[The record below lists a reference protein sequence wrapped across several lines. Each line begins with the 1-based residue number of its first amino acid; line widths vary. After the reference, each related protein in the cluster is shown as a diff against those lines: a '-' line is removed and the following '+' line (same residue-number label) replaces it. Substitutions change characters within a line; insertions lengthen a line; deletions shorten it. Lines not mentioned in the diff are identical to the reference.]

1 MAERQLGPFL
11 LGQKLGGGGMGVVY
25 RATYTKTGQVVA
37 LKLLP
42 GEMSVKPRLV
52 ARFERELAILKKLKH
67 PHIVPCFGGGKIGE
81 QQFMAMELVEGG
93 SLASV
98 LKKRG
103 KLPWEEVIRYGLQ
116 ICSALEHAHEHG
128 IIHRDLKPPN
138 LLLTK
143 DDKIKLADFGIARDN
158 DATALTA
165 AGRTVGT
172 FAYMAPEQIRGNP
185 EVSHKTDLYALGC
198 VLYELLTGTPPFSSE
213 TAGELLFQHMEKKP
227 VRVSTIVL
235 DCPVWLDIL
244 LTQLLEKDPE
254 KRPRDAITVSQALAE
269 VEMKVA
275 EQASMATHAVS
286 GQPTNIGVTSDG
298 TQIRNLLKKKKK
310 KKGETGPIYERTWFL
325 GTALAAVLGFIV
337 WGFWPLSEEQLLE
350 RARPLMESSDPID
363 WDRARDKY
371 LSVLIKRFPDG
382 QSAST
387 VQDYVDKIDMHKA
400 DEKLKLKIR
409 LGKDPDSEGERLYAQ
424 ARQYEL
430 FGDRVTA
437 LEKYESMI
445 QVLGDGEKS
454 RPYVKLARRHM
465 AQIESSSDGKPDR
478 LKIVTEALARGD
490 ALHRQGKTLDAQQM
504 WKSIVSL
511 YGNNQEL
518 KPLVKQAR
526 QRLDKNEVPEAEPE
540 VPDAE
545 SSAGEQ

>member
-37 LKLLP
+37 LKLLAA
-42 GEMSVKPRLV
+42 EMSTKPRLV

-67 PHIVPCFGGGKIGE
+67 PNIVPCYGGGKIGE
-81 QQFMAMELVEGG
+81 QQFLAMELVEGG
-93 SLASV
+93 SLAGV

-103 KLPWEEVIRYGLQ
+103 KLPWEEVISIGLQ

-143 DDKIKLADFGIARDN
+143 DGKVKLADFGIARDN

-172 FAYMAPEQIRGNP
+172 FAYMAPEQIRGVP
-185 EVSHKTDLYALGC
+185 DVSHKTDLYALGC
-198 VLYELLTGTPPFSSE
+198 VLYELLTGTPPFTSDN
-213 TAGELLFQHMEKKP
+213 AGELLFQHMEKKP
-227 VRVSTIVL
+227 ERVSTIVL

-244 LTQLLEKDPE
+244 LGHLLEKDPE

-269 VEMKVA
+269 VEVKVA

-286 GQPTNIGVTSDG
+286 GQPTNINMTGDG
-298 TQIRNLLKKKKK
+298 TQVRNLLKKKKR

-325 GTALAAVLGFIV
+325 GTALAMVLGFIV
-337 WGFWPLSEEQLLE
+337 WGFWPASEEKLFA
-350 RARPLMESSDPID
+350 RAKPLMESSDPIQ
-363 WDRARDKY
+363 WNRAAKD
-371 LSVLIKRFPDG
+371 LAELQQRFPEG
-382 QSAST
+382 QHAAA
-387 VQDYVDKIDMHKA
+387 VQEYVEKIEMHKA
-400 DEKLKLKIR
+400 EEILKNKNRI
-409 LGKDPDSEGERLYAQ
+409 GKEPSSEGERLYAQ

-437 LEKYESMI
+437 FEKYESMI
-445 QVLGDGEKS
+445 QVLGKGAEA
-454 RPYVKLARRHM
+454 RPYVNLARRQK
-465 AQIESSSDGKPDR
+465 AQIESDKDGKPDR
-478 LKIVTEALARGD
+478 LKIVAVAMQKADDLYKEGNVVEAR
-490 ALHRQGKTLDAQQM
+490 KM
-504 WKSIVSL
+504 WNSIVSL
-511 YGNNQEL
+511 YRNNREL
-518 KPLVKQAR
+518 KPQVRRALAR
-526 QRLDKNEVPEAEPE
+526 LADKDDPEAEP
-540 VPDAE
+540 DAPE
-545 SSAGEQ
+545 TERSEG